1 MPNWWRGAKVL
12 NSWDYVNIATDKLA
26 TFQMFTAYNVPHPEW
41 TCDTEIAQAW
51 IDQDFKVYGRKTLT
65 GHSGSGIIILENET
79 ITSDKVCPLY
89 TKATKAKVEFRIHV
103 GNEGG
108 TIIEMVQ
115 KKKRE
120 GFEGGISGIR
130 NHANGWVFARQDIQV
145 PTKVIDAAKA
155 AVKALNL
162 DFGAVDVGYSPQ
174 QDKAFVYEVNTAPG
188 LEGTTLENYTS
199 YFKRKHDEWQ
209 TSRI

>member
-1 MPNWWRGAKVL
+1 ML
-12 NSWDYVNIATDKLA
+12 
-26 TFQMFTAYNVPHPEW
+26 TAYNVPSPEW
-41 TCDTEIAQAW
+41 TTERATAKTWLMQG
-51 IDQDFKVYGRKTLT
+51 FTVYGRDTLT
-65 GHSGSGIIILENET
+65 GHSGQGIIILKPEDYQSLDDQDS
-79 ITSDKVCPLY
+79 IPGCPLF

-103 GNEGG
+103 GDEGD
-108 TIIEMVQ
+108 TIIDMVQ

-130 NHANGWVFARQDIQV
+130 NHVNGWVFARQDIQV
-145 PTKVIDAAKA
+145 PIKVIDAAKA

-199 YFKRKHDEWQ
+199 YFKRKHDEWIS
-209 TSRI
+209 SRI